1 MKRVYCLM
9 ILLLCAT
16 SVLLAQKKAEI
27 EFKQTKYDFHE
38 IAEENGDVSHVF
50 TFINKGNAPLIIT
63 RASANCGCTKPEYP
77 VKPVAPGKEGQ
88 IKVTYQPAVSRKIF
102 MYIPMESRNGWYC

>member
-1 MKRVYCLM
+1 MKRIYCLM

-38 IAEENGDVSHVF
+38 IAEENGDVSHV
-50 TFINKGNAPLIIT
+50 
-63 RASANCGCTKPEYP
+63 
-77 VKPVAPGKEGQ
+77 
-88 IKVTYQPAVSRKIF
+88 
-102 MYIPMESRNGWYC
+102 

>member
-1 MKRVYCLM
+1 MKRIYCLM

-63 RASANCGCTKPEYP
+63 ACF
-77 VKPVAPGKEGQ
+77 GKLR
-88 IKVTYQPAVSRKIF
+88 VYQARISGKADCPR
-102 MYIPMESRNGWYC
+102 

>member
-16 SVLLAQKKAEI
+16 SVLWAQKKAEI

-38 IAEENGDVSHVF
+38 IAEENGDVSHIF
-50 TFINKGNAPLIIT
+50 TFINKGSPVDYYPRFGKLRVYQARISGK
-63 RASANCGCTKPEYP
+63 AGC
-77 VKPVAPGKEGQ
+77 
-88 IKVTYQPAVSRKIF
+88 SR
-102 MYIPMESRNGWYC
+102 

>member
-1 MKRVYCLM
+1 MKRIYCLM

-50 TFINKGNAPLIIT
+50 TFINKEEFYKLKYCSTVVYMVP
-63 RASANCGCTKPEYP
+63 RA
-77 VKPVAPGKEGQ
+77 
-88 IKVTYQPAVSRKIF
+88 
-102 MYIPMESRNGWYC
+102 

>member
-63 RASANCGCTKPEYP
+63 RASANCGW
-77 VKPVAPGKEGQ
+77 VAVLGRTSATPSIWMTNATAQ
-88 IKVTYQPAVSRKIF
+88 
-102 MYIPMESRNGWYC
+102 W

>member
-27 EFKQTKYDFHE
+27 EFKLYGGLTFSIVLIISSPAIKYPVL
-38 IAEENGDVSHVF
+38 IPAMENAFDMVF
-50 TFINKGNAPLIIT
+50 TTIRL
-63 RASANCGCTKPEYP
+63 S
-77 VKPVAPGKEGQ
+77 
-88 IKVTYQPAVSRKIF
+88 
-102 MYIPMESRNGWYC
+102 